1 MRLSTKTSENQW
13 KILAMQ
19 KRLLRTT
26 RQKDKYISWLQR
38 SQREKRETNHVR
50 IMIERISKVQRRKF
64 KKLILNYNYKISRN
78 ICLLKKKMMNVAK
91 EWRKEVINDYEREHW
106 SEEKSYL
113 FVSESCYT
121 LLASVNTYEMKTKQ
135 HDDDKKWWEREKQE
149 SLLNC

>member
-91 EWRKEVINDYEREHW
+91 EWRKEVINDHEREHW